1 MTILAILVS
10 PVEKCSPTST
20 TSFATRN
27 TRAALTTET
36 GSSPAKFV
44 TAHLIRETAYVFT
57 SFMCTITTD
66 LTNARCARKLFPS
79 HLAST
84 NTYECTAVTDRTS
97 VLTASKASRPPLFC
111 ALTFVSIAE
120 KSRLNVDIAGALSP
134 HTRHMIVTC
143 DAITVRQTSF
153 VNLLYNCVVR
163 TSKHSVSLI
172 SKAQKKIGKNRNCN

>member
-10 PVEKCSPTST
+10 PVEKYSPTNT

-36 GSSPAKFV
+36 GSSPAKCV
-44 TAHLIRETAYVFT
+44 TAHLIRETACAFT
-57 SFMCTITTD
+57 YFMCMITTD
-66 LTNARCARKLFPS
+66 LTNARCVRKPSPS

-120 KSRLNVDIAGALSP
+120 KSHLNVDIAGALSP
-134 HTRHMIVTC
+134 RTRHMIATC
-143 DAITVRQTSF
+143 DAITVSQTLLA
-153 VNLLYNCVVR
+153 NLLYNCVVQ
-163 TSKHSVSLI
+163 TSK
-172 SKAQKKIGKNRNCN
+172 Q

>member
-1 MTILAILVS
+1 MTILVILVS

-36 GSSPAKFV
+36 GSSLAKCV

-57 SFMCTITTD
+57 SFMCMITTD
-66 LTNARCARKLFPS
+66 LTNARCARKRFPS

-120 KSRLNVDIAGALSP
+120 KTDIVGALSP

-143 DAITVRQTSF
+143 DAITVSQTSF
-153 VNLLYNCVVR
+153 ANLLYNCVVR
-163 TSKHSVSLI
+163 ASKHSVSLI

>member
-1 MTILAILVS
+1 MQ
-10 PVEKCSPTST
+10 
-20 TSFATRN
+20 
-27 TRAALTTET
+27 
-36 GSSPAKFV
+36 
-44 TAHLIRETAYVFT
+44 IRETAYVFT
-57 SFMCTITTD
+57 SFMCVITTD

-79 HLAST
+79 HLALT

-143 DAITVRQTSF
+143 DAITVSQTSF
-153 VNLLYNCVVR
+153 ANLLYNCVVR
-163 TSKHSVSLI
+163 ASKHSVSLI
-172 SKAQKKIGKNRNCN
+172 LKAQRKIGKNRNVTLIGRIRSSKGRGGVRETEKSFPFFPFHVYTFPFYS

>member
-27 TRAALTTET
+27 THAALTTET
-36 GSSPAKFV
+36 GSSPAKCV

-57 SFMCTITTD
+57 SFMCMITTD

-84 NTYECTAVTDRTS
+84 NTYECTDRPYKCPYC
-97 VLTASKASRPPLFC
+97 VKGFTASSILRTHIRQHSGEKPFKCRHCGRAFASH
-111 ALTFVSIAE
+111 AAHDS
-120 KSRLNVDIAGALSP
+120 
-134 HTRHMIVTC
+134 H
-143 DAITVRQTSF
+143 VR
-153 VNLLYNCVVR
+153 
-163 TSKHSVSLI
+163 
-172 SKAQKKIGKNRNCN
+172 RNHR

>member
-1 MTILAILVS
+1 MKILAILAS
-10 PVEKCSPTST
+10 PVVKCSPTST
-20 TSFATRN
+20 TLFATRN

-36 GSSPAKFV
+36 GSSPAKCV

-57 SFMCTITTD
+57 SFMCMITTG
-66 LTNARCARKLFPS
+66 LTNARYARKRFPS

-111 ALTFVSIAE
+111 VLTFVSIVE

-134 HTRHMIVTC
+134 RTRHMIVTC
-143 DAITVRQTSF
+143 DAITVSQTSF
-153 VNLLYNCVVR
+153 ANLLYNCVVR
-163 TSKHSVSLI
+163 ASRHSVSLI
-172 SKAQKKIGKNRNCN
+172 SKVQKKIGRNRNCN